1 MAMVRAVEPEAVS
14 LAIRELVPD
23 GEEAAARD
31 FLAWLVGAGILPQY
45 ILYAPEDVER
55 FGRLQAEG
63 VIPPGP
69 AFLLFVLGRY
79 TPGQRPVPNDLLP
92 DRAALEAWPEAATLP
107 WAHCGSRAKETA
119 CDPAAANPRA

>member
-1 MAMVRAVEPEAVS
+1 MVIQVTSEAVGIYSPAQQMAMVRAVEPEAVS

-31 FLAWLVGAGILPQY
+31 FLAWLVGAGIPPQY

-63 VIPPGP
+63 DIPPGT
-69 AFLLFVLGRY
+69 AFLLFVLGGSPRSDEH
-79 TPGQRPVPNDLLP
+79 TSDLQSL
-92 DRAALEAWPEAATLP
+92 LS
-107 WAHCGSRAKETA
+107 C
-119 CDPAAANPRA
+119 